1 MRTTRTELF
10 QLFTVMIISLG
21 AVRGY
26 GFEWPLKKAEPVATF
41 GENRHGDFLKG
52 IELTGTEDEVEPVE
66 DGEIIFRNST
76 GGNLP
81 HRLNSGLGNMVVL
94 QHERGIRS
102 VYGHLVAPVSRDMVF
117 AKRGSSLGSLGS
129 SGVVDGNFLYLQ
141 IIDTEVSRFVNPLLS
156 LPSFRDTSEP
166 VIRRVELDDGTE
178 ARMLSEGINI
188 PRGRYSVRIE
198 TFDTSAGLPSFRP
211 MAPYSVRLYV
221 NGEERL
227 GLSFESLGVEKGRA
241 VPAGRTDLTFESV
254 YSDKW
259 VLVPGEII
267 LQPGEV
273 LMELVVSDFS
283 GNETV
288 RDTRMVV
295 TP

>member
-1 MRTTRTELF
+1 MRLTRTGLL
-10 QLFTVMIISLG
+10 QLFTVMIFSLC
-21 AVRGY
+21 AVQGY
-26 GFEWPLKKAEPVATF
+26 GFEWPLKKAEPMATF

-52 IELTGTEDEVEPVE
+52 IEIAGSEDQVEPVE
-66 DGEIIFRNST
+66 DGEIIFRSSY

-102 VYGHLVAPVSRDMVF
+102 VYGHLADPVSSDTVF
-117 AKRGSSLGSLGS
+117 AKRGSPIGRLGS

-166 VIRRVELDDGTE
+166 VIRRIELDDGTE
-178 ARMLSEGINI
+178 ARLISEGINL

-198 TFDTSAGLPSFRP
+198 TYDTGMGLSSFRP

-227 GLSFESLGVEKGRA
+227 GLSFESLGVEKGKT
-241 VPAGRTDLTFESV
+241 VPAGRAELTFERA
-254 YSDKW
+254 YSEKL
-259 VLVPGEII
+259 VLVPGEIT
-267 LQPGEV
+267 LQPGEI
-273 LMELVVSDFS
+273 LLELVVSDFS